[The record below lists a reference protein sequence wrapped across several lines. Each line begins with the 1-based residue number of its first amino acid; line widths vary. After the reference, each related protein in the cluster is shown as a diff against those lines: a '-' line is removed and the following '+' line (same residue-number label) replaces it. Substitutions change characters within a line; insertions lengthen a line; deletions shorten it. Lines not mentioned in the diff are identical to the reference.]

1 MPGSAVEVSDLV
13 MRYGSVTAVRG
24 LSLRAEPGA
33 VTAVVGPNGAGKTTT
48 LETCVGLRQAQVGR
62 IRVLGLD
69 PGDRRDRIAL
79 LPRIGVLLQDVGGHP
94 GGQPLELLRHAAAL
108 YAHPHD
114 PDELAELVGLRGGAL
129 RTPYRRLSG
138 GERRRLGLA
147 LALVGRPEL
156 VFLDEP
162 TAGLDPR
169 GRHAVWQL
177 VTDLRAAG
185 GTVVLSTHLLD
196 EAERLADHVVII
208 DHGNVVGA
216 GTPAELTRRG
226 VEQALSFSGPA
237 GLDLAS
243 LRAAFE
249 STWSGIGGPASAEEP
264 APGQYRVNGELTPQ
278 LLATVT
284 AWCAANGVLPDGL
297 SLHRR
302 SLEDVYLE
310 VTGGERQ
317 P

>member
-1 MPGSAVEVSDLV
+1 MPGPAAVEVSDLV
-13 MRYGSVTAVRG
+13 MRYRGVTAVAG
-24 LSLRAEPGA
+24 LSLRTELGT

-48 LETCVGLRQAQVGR
+48 LESCVGLRRAQEGT

-69 PGDRRDRIAL
+69 PGDRHHRAAL
-79 LPRIGVLLQDVGGHP
+79 LPKIGVLLQDVGGHP
-94 GGQPLELLRHAAAL
+94 GGRPLELLRHAAAL
-108 YAHPHD
+108 HAHPRD
-114 PDELAELVGLRGGAL
+114 AGELADLVGLRGGVL

-147 LALVGRPEL
+147 LALIGRPEL

-169 GRHAVWQL
+169 GRHAIWEL

-208 DHGNVVGA
+208 DRGRVVGA
-216 GTPAELTRRG
+216 GPPAELAGRG
-226 VEQALSFSGPA
+226 TKRALSFSGPA
-237 GLDLAS
+237 GLDLGS
-243 LRAAFE
+243 LRAA
-249 STWSGIGGPASAEEP
+249 IGPMHSIDEP
-264 APGQYRVNGELTPQ
+264 APGRYHVNGELTPQ

-284 AWCAANGVLPDGL
+284 AWCAANGVLPEAL
-297 SLHRR
+297 TLHRS
-302 SLEDVYLE
+302 SLEDVYLD
-310 VTGGERQ
+310 VTGGELQ